1 MKQNKKRI
9 GGLFAS
15 LCTAALLLGG
25 VPSFAE
31 RTSGGECTGPTVD
44 NDCSCTNTVQCK
56 MFARPPRGEVQGDP
70 YAAIK
75 EGVVEKVGA
84 GRSTAYNWIAR

>member
-44 NDCSCTNTVQCK
+44 NDCSCTNTVQCSDK
-56 MFARPPRGEVQGDP
+56 RGWESGGGG
-70 YAAIK
+70 ISW
-75 EGVVEKVGA
+75 EKVLKFLKEIF
-84 GRSTAYNWIAR
+84 S